1 LLFCKHFNR
10 FIRTLTLFEPGYL
23 SLVSVQMHGNKIKLK
38 GKQFRIV
45 QRITSMGLYW
55 VLWWELYF
63 K

>member
-1 LLFCKHFNR
+1 
-10 FIRTLTLFEPGYL
+10 
-23 SLVSVQMHGNKIKLK
+23 MHGNKIKLK